1 MLLTILTI
9 AAVALN
15 IIIVIWKFKH
25 SRLADAIVDS
35 ILLVLVA
42 MVFSVSTQALII
54 GAFGSLIVSIY
65 LLFSPVV
72 FLNTKEAI

>member
-1 MLLTILTI
+1 MLLTIITI

-25 SRLADAIVDS
+25 GRLADATVDS
-35 ILLVLVA
+35 ILLILVA

-65 LLFSPVV
+65 LLFSPVRI
-72 FLNTKEAI
+72 LNVSTH